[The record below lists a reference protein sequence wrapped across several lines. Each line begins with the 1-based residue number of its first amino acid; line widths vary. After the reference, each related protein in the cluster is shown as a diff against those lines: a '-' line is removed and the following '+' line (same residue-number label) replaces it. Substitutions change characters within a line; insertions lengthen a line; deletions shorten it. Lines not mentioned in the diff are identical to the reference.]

1 MSPTSRFDPH
11 VSRFPGM
18 ALMKL
23 ATLLALGVA
32 FWYLASHL
40 LRDEQAVTWAPAEA
54 PCDLRQGPCMAEL
67 GDGVRL
73 HFSIEAAAGIAA
85 LEPLTL
91 SVRLEG
97 ADAEAAHVDF
107 VGRDMN
113 MGLHRFRLDAQSDDL
128 FQGLAQVPICTNTT
142 MPWQAQVVVDTER
155 GRLGSRFDFLV
166 ERSMP

>member
-1 MSPTSRFDPH
+1 
-11 VSRFPGM
+11 
-18 ALMKL
+18 
-23 ATLLALGVA
+23 
-32 FWYLASHL
+32 
-40 LRDEQAVTWAPAEA
+40 
-54 PCDLRQGPCMAEL
+54 MAEL

>member
-54 PCDLRQGPCMAEL
+54 PCDLRQGPAWPNWAMECGYTSASRR
-67 GDGVRL
+67 RL
-73 HFSIEAAAGIAA
+73 A
-85 LEPLTL
+85 LP
-91 SVRLEG
+91 
-97 ADAEAAHVDF
+97 
-107 VGRDMN
+107 
-113 MGLHRFRLDAQSDDL
+113 
-128 FQGLAQVPICTNTT
+128 
-142 MPWQAQVVVDTER
+142 PWNR
-155 GRLGSRFDFLV
+155 
-166 ERSMP
+166 